1 MRFSEEY
8 LLIAGALILTIL
20 IEGITIYLIK
30 KDRKYVGYSVLVN
43 LITNP
48 AVNLIVFRVNHDYW
62 LWRRWFFRG
71 EMTAPYIIVME
82 LLVVVIEAVC
92 YRGMTGESMTKSLK
106 LSFILNLTSYVIG
119 IILNAVL
126 WNFYW

>member
-48 AVNLIVFRVNHDYW
+48 AVNLIIFRVNHDYW

-92 YRGMTGESMTKSLK
+92 YRAMTGESMTKSLK

>member
-71 EMTAPYIIVME
+71 EMVAPYIIVME
-82 LLVVVIEAVC
+82 IIVVVIEAVC
-92 YRGMTGESMTKSLK
+92 YRAMTGESMTKSLK
-106 LSFILNLTSYVIG
+106 LSFILNLISYVIG
-119 IILNAVL
+119 ILLNAIL